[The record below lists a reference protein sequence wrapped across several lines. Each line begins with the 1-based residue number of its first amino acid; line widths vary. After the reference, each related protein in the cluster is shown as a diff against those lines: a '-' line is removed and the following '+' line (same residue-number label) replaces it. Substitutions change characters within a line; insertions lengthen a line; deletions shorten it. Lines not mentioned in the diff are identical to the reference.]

1 MSHSLLNPPTTVLQR
16 NSDEYPCPNPSCN
29 LVYTSHDD
37 VCDHLVEI
45 GSPCTEWARGIVDS
59 MLQGQSH
66 AEGEV
71 DDDDDDGT
79 FTYYFVVSCTDS
91 AVDDALPSLIPVY
104 EGADGDELDPLP
116 PPPAP
121 LDITPPPLTS
131 IAGLTKIYHPNA
143 SVGISGGLNLL
154 EQVHAGKGPND
165 EHAKARLSNPYYP
178 FSSRRDWELA
188 KWLTDSSLTQAEIDT
203 FLKLDRVSR
212 ALLPRRP
219 EY

>member
-1 MSHSLLNPPTTVLQR
+1 MSQSLLNPPTTVFQR
-16 NSDEYPCPNPSCN
+16 NLDEYPCPNPSCN

-37 VCDHLVEI
+37 LCNHLVEI

-59 MLQGQSH
+59 LLQGQSH

-71 DDDDDDGT
+71 DDDDDGT
-79 FTYYFVVSCTDS
+79 FTYHFLVSCTDS
-91 AVDDALPSLIPVY
+91 AVGDALPSLIPVY

-131 IAGLTKIYHPNA
+131 MAGLKKIYHPNA

-178 FSSRRDWELA
+178 FSSGRDWQLA
-188 KWLTDSSLTQAEIDT
+188 KWLTDSALTQAEVDA
-203 FLKLDRVSR
+203 FLKLDRVGR
-212 ALLPRRP
+212 TLLPRRP